1 LINPLASS
9 DVQAFISP
17 YWPNSLF
24 IKSLSDSIPSSVS
37 DTVSMLPLP
46 FHLLFFCVLRKSLY
60 YALPSRNCP
69 SWNNMP
75 YQFPSCFPVLL
86 PFTKVC
92 FSNKWCALMMIREQQ
107 LQNQLFPWYL

>member
-69 SWNNMP
+69 SWNNTVP
-75 YQFPSCFPVLL
+75 VSKLFSSIAAIYQGVFL
-86 PFTKVC
+86 
-92 FSNKWCALMMIREQQ
+92 
-107 LQNQLFPWYL
+107 